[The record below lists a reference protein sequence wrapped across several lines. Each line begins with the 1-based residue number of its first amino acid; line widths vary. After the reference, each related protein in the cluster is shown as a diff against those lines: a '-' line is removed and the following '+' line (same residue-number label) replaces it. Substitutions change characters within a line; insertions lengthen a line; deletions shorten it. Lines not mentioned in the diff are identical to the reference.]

1 MNPPQT
7 QRVDLDEVAHL
18 LEQLER
24 DLARVRSGGAGVETL
39 QTEVEQLRQALAAP
53 EPSHGDVHVGLHG
66 VRDRLAALSD
76 ELVGDAMRG
85 SDYIA
90 RIARILGLG

>member
-1 MNPPQT
+1 MIRNENRQQNRHQNRHQNRRQNRRGRRQPDPGQ
-7 QRVDLDEVAHL
+7 AH
-18 LEQLER
+18 EP
-24 DLARVRSGGAGVETL
+24 AS
-39 QTEVEQLRQALAAP
+39 EQLRQALAAP

-66 VRDRLAALSD
+66 VRDRLATLSD